1 MPMLNFRRAGRGR
14 KVLVLQHGFVG
25 GSGYWAPVMA
35 HLEPYFDI
43 VAPDLPGFA
52 GSSQIPAPD
61 SIEGLAGALLELLDR
76 LGIERFALLGHSMGG
91 SVAQQLAL
99 DHPARIERLVLYGTA
114 ASGDLPGRFE
124 TFEESIRRVEQDG
137 IAATAERIAA
147 TWFVHGRAAAFFPLC
162 AEAGRGAALEA
173 AIACLRAIPRFDVR
187 ARLGEIDMPTLV
199 IGGDRDRSVALA
211 QLIQLQV
218 GIRGAQLCIAPGC
231 AHNVHLEKPDL
242 FNRVVGDFLLAGEP

>member
-1 MPMLNFRRAGRGR
+1 MLNFRRAGRGR
-14 KVLVLQHGFVG
+14 RVLVLQHGFVG
-25 GSGYWAPVMA
+25 GSGYWAPLMA

-43 VAPDLPGFA
+43 IAPDLPGFA
-52 GSSQIPAPD
+52 GSAHLPAPD
-61 SIEGLAGALLELLDR
+61 SIGGLAAAVIELLHQ

-91 SVAQQLAL
+91 AVAQQLAL

-114 ASGDLPGRFE
+114 ACGDLPGRFE
-124 TFEESIRRVEQDG
+124 TFEESVRRVERDG

-147 TWFVHGRAAAFFPLC
+147 TWFVHGRAAALFPLC

-173 AIACLRAIPRFDVR
+173 AIACLWAIPRFDVR
-187 ARLGEIDMPTLV
+187 ARLGEIDIPTLV

-211 QLIQLQV
+211 PLIELQD
-218 GIRGAQLCIAPGC
+218 GIRGAQLCVLPGC
-231 AHNVHLEKPDL
+231 AHCVHLERPDL